1 VFDFNHFKSFLDALQ
16 VNTKER
22 GVVTLGTSLLGPQKR
37 LLQEMQRGM
46 EDGQREFIT
55 LKARQLGISTLSL
68 ALDMYWLFRF
78 DGTPGALITHD
89 EPAREQFR
97 AIFELYYANLPDMWK
112 QSIVQHNR
120 NQLLLENR
128 SMLQYKVAG
137 LKQTSTKTLG
147 RSSAISFGHFTEVAY
162 WGDPQQIHSL
172 KASMAE
178 HNPLRLFQWESTA
191 NGFNHFYDMWDDAL
205 SSVTQCA
212 IFIGWWSHEFYRAS
226 RDTRIW
232 KQYWG
237 VKGKPTPQ
245 EASTAARLKR
255 EYDHELDDEQLAWY
269 RWMRAEKV
277 TDEMALMA
285 EYPTFPDEAFV
296 ATGSKFFTGQ
306 AITENYKQVLRQP
319 APQSFRIHIGQEF
332 TDTELRE
339 VPERLATLR
348 VWEEP
353 VPGAFYC
360 LGGDPAYGSS
370 EASDRFAISVLRAY
384 ANRLEQVA
392 EFCTVD
398 IAPYTFAWVIVY
410 LAGCYQPCVYNLE
423 VNGPGGA
430 VIQEID
436 NLRKMAGRSYIPG
449 QAKTMRDVVG
459 KMQQFLF
466 VREDSLYRRP
476 TGLHTLTTQRVKDVY
491 MSGLKDVLER
501 GVFVPHSKYLLDE
514 MKTVIR
520 DGGVI
525 EASGDAHDD
534 RVVSAALA
542 VKAWNDQLRM
552 RLINQNVI
560 WVPPEKRAQYEPPD
574 LSTQAGRT
582 SAVVGRQL
590 RTYLKDIGVL
600 HTPKPET
607 GVKAYNVEKIPKGT
621 TVMR

>member
-1 VFDFNHFKSFLDALQ
+1 MSFDFGHFYEFLGALQ

-22 GVVTLGTSLLGPQKR
+22 GTVVLGRSLLGPQKR
-37 LLQEMQRGM
+37 LLAEMQRGM
-46 EDGQREFIT
+46 EDGKREFIT

-68 ALDMYWLFRF
+68 ALDMYWLFKNP
-78 DGTPGALITHD
+78 GTPGALITHD

-112 QSIVQHNR
+112 QVIVQHNR
-120 NQLLLENR
+120 NQLVLDNR

-178 HNPLRLFQWESTA
+178 HNPMRLFQWESTA
-191 NGFNHFYDMWDDAL
+191 NGFNHYYDMWDDAL
-205 SSVTQCA
+205 RSVTQHA
-212 IFIGWWSHEFYRAS
+212 IFIGWWSHEFYRAA

-232 KQYWG
+232 RQYWG
-237 VKGKPTPQ
+237 AKGRPSPQ
-245 EASTAARLKR
+245 ENEWISRLKR
-255 EYDHELDDEQLAWY
+255 EYDHDLDDEQMAWY
-269 RWMRAEKV
+269 RWIRAEKV

-285 EYPTFPDEAFV
+285 EYPTFPDDAFV

-306 AITENYKQVLRQP
+306 SVTDSYKRVLREP
-319 APQSFRIHIGQEF
+319 APQSFRVQIGAEF
-332 TDTELRE
+332 TDTALTD

-353 VPGAFYC
+353 EQGAFYV

-370 EASDRFAISVLRAY
+370 EDSARFAITVLRAY

-398 IAPYTFAWVIVY
+398 ISPYTFAWVVVY

-430 VIQEID
+430 VLQEID
-436 NLRKMAGRSYIPG
+436 NLRKSAGRSYIQG
-449 QAKTMRDVVG
+449 QTKTMRDVVG
-459 KMQQFLF
+459 KMQQFLY
-466 VREDSLYRRP
+466 VREDSVYRRP
-476 TGLHTLTTQRVKDVY
+476 SGLHTLTTERTKDVY
-491 MSGLKDVLER
+491 MSGLKDVFER
-501 GVFVPHSKYLLDE
+501 GIFVPHSKYLLDE
-514 MKTVIR
+514 MKSVIR
-520 DGGVI
+520 DGGSI
-525 EASGDAHDD
+525 EAAGDAYDD

-552 RLINQNVI
+552 RLITNNVLWI
-560 WVPPEKRAQYEPPD
+560 PPEQRKEMD
-574 LSTQAGRT
+574 KSTPTVLGRR
-582 SAVVGRQL
+582 VH
-590 RTYLKDIGVL
+590 TYLQDIGYVN
-600 HTPKPET
+600 KPQVEQK
-607 GVKAYNVEKIPKGT
+607 VHAYNLPPSV
-621 TVMR
+621 RS